1 MKFTTDKIQWTD
13 SMKEFAEVTLS
24 KKLDRLVDD
33 VSKCDLKISKLNDEV
48 VKVEISFSKFRA
60 QATHSDFYAAVV
72 EAASK
77 LKSIIARNKR
87 KLNDGS
93 RYKQLSIFDPEI
105 CQDLE
110 IDDSID
116 SAVLPYAALIS
127 KEKVFELTPMSL
139 ADAIDM
145 FECTDYPFFVY
156 KDIDDGNNIAVLYKR
171 FGDTLGLI
179 RCY

>member
-33 VSKCDLKISKLNDEV
+33 VSRCDLKISKLNDDSI
-48 VKVEISFSKFRA
+48 KVEISLPKFRA
-60 QATHSDFYAAVV
+60 QAIHSDFYAAVV

-77 LKSIIARNKR
+77 LKSIISRNKR
-87 KLNDGS
+87 KRSDNS
-93 RYKQLSIFDPEI
+93 KYKQLSIFDPEV
-105 CQDLE
+105 CPE
-110 IDDSID
+110 IADE
-116 SAVLPYAALIS
+116 VAAAEDIYLNLIS
-127 KEKVFELTPMSL
+127 KEKIFELTPMTL
-139 ADAIDM
+139 ADAVEM

-156 KDIDDGNNIAVLYKR
+156 KDIDDNNNIGVIYKR
-171 FGDTLGLI
+171 FGNTLGLI